1 MKKVLVLYYSQSGQL
16 KQVIDSFT
24 RDLPDSEIIIDKR
37 KIKPKIPYPYPWPFY
52 RFAVEFP
59 EAVLME
65 GCDIEE
71 MDNLEND
78 YDLIILGY
86 TIWFLSPAPPI
97 VAFLRSVQAKKVLK
111 NKPVITVIACRD
123 MWVMAQ
129 EKMKTLLEDVDAK
142 LIDNV
147 ALTDQGKGIYSFV
160 TTPRWLL
167 SGKKDAFWFFPPAGI
182 LQKDIEEARRFGK
195 RINEAL
201 KEDKEKEFQPLL
213 KNLGAVNVNGKL
225 IASEVIATRS
235 SKVWAKLIKKFGPK
249 DSFGR
254 KVGVTL
260 YSVFLVIL
268 VFTVV
273 PLNIMV
279 RKIINMFQK
288 EKLKALEIKYEQ
300 PSGR

>member
-16 KQVIDSFT
+16 KRVIDSFIK
-24 RDLPDSEIIIDKR
+24 DLPDNEIKVDLKEIN
-37 KIKPKIPYPYPWPFY
+37 PKTLYPYPWPFY
-52 RFAVEFP
+52 KFAAEFP

-65 GCDIEE
+65 GCEIEDI
-71 MDNLEND
+71 DNLEDD
-78 YDLIILGY
+78 YNLIILGY

-97 VAFLRSVQAKKVLK
+97 VAFLRSKQAKELFKD
-111 NKPVITVIACRD
+111 KPVVTVIACRD

-129 EKMKTLLEDVDAK
+129 EKMKTLLDAVGAK

-182 LQKDIEEARRFGK
+182 LEEDIAEAKRFGK

-201 KEDKEKEFQPLL
+201 KQDKEKEFKPLL
-213 KNLGAVNVNGKL
+213 QGLGAVSVNGKL

-235 SKVWAKLIKKFGPK
+235 SKIWAKLIKKFGTK

-254 KVGVTL
+254 KVGVTI

-273 PLNIMV
+273 PLNIAV
-279 RKIINMFQK
+279 RKILNIFQK

-300 PSGR
+300 PSGK